1 MRVISLFRTMCF
13 TISLI
18 ITELS
23 RLTICISIHIHH
35 LLSSS
40 TPTIIYII
48 TICILQHTILSH
60 IRNRIPVLHLYASLE
75 PYSGYCRYILPFLN
89 IYCVNWNVYILHRYH
104 LSHSV
109 LNKHFIMGD
118 NHTIFTIFYYLRSS
132 DIIWH
137 FFKFVRVIFLSTQLR
152 VLPHLLLWIVY
163 LYFISKW
170 NW

>member
-40 TPTIIYII
+40 TPIIIYII
-48 TICILQHTILSH
+48 TICSIQYFHTSSEIAFLSC
-60 IRNRIPVLHLYASLE
+60 IYASLE
-75 PYSGYCRYILPFLN
+75 PYSGDCRYILPFLN
-89 IYCVNWNVYILHRYH
+89 IYCVDWNVLHRYH

-118 NHTIFTIFYYLRSS
+118 NHTIFTIFYYLRSR

-152 VLPHLLLWIVY
+152 VLPHLLLWIDLDCV
-163 LYFISKW
+163 FVFHQW